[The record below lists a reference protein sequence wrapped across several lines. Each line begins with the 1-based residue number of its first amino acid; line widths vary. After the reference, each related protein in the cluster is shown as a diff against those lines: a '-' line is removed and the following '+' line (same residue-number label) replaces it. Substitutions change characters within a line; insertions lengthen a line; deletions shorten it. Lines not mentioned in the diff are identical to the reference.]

1 MASNIAVRIIA
12 NGEAL
17 IAETSRATNAMKAN
31 VKSVSQEIGQ
41 SFSEDIKKG
50 LREAEVTARASFK
63 SINDV
68 VASATKTNGAIQFDV
83 AGAKAAT
90 QAAQDRL
97 EKLQALARA
106 HDAVIAKEGQASAAT
121 RTYALAIAESIREET
136 QNIDILNSKAA
147 TLERLQAELGQ
158 TANAQNRVT
167 AVSGQTRAG
176 MQQLSFQVSDVA
188 ASFVNGVSPM
198 VIFAQQSGQVI
209 QAMGMM
215 STKATGFLSIMA
227 NPWFLAITSAVTV
240 LGTLAYNHYKA
251 GDASDAQGKKEKSL
265 TERILEQNEALK
277 RNIQLQGEKLRG
289 EASVAQGRVAEQSG
303 VVNAKSE
310 EVVRLTRELNLIRS
324 ERGTGASPQ
333 ENIEIETRIT
343 AARKRLTE
351 ATASLRKELQ
361 GLNVGLEAVRRT
373 EASLIEREVAAQLDK
388 NTAEVNRYEDAL
400 TALRKEQASGAISN
414 DEYARRYKDLEVEHK
429 KNTKALEAETKAQRE
444 SNKEREKSATIVKQ
458 SFLNP
463 VDGPIT
469 SGFGWRTHPVT
480 GKKSFHG
487 GIDLG
492 VPVGTNVKAPA
503 AGVVTQVDRNPIN
516 GLFVKMKH
524 GAGTETMYLHL
535 DKADVV
541 EGQVL
546 SAGEYFAKS
555 GNSGRSTG
563 PHLDYR
569 VRRNNKDVNPNSG
582 PFPTDPAE
590 FSAAQVK
597 FAESAEKSLERQ
609 ISQREQ
615 MSAQLVADIDNLRTA
630 AEIEKL
636 RAGGYDLQADLVE
649 ALNAL
654 HGKHKDIVQNTLGLT
669 AEELKIERD
678 RLAVAQQ
685 LTIESIQRRDEEER
699 SKNATEKQQ
708 AAQKEAL
715 KDLRETRRQQLD
727 DEKQQQLQQFRD
739 LASFYDRAFRSGGK
753 SIWSDFKNLGRRVLS
768 ELAAQATLSLL
779 GNIGGGG
786 SGGTG
791 GGLFSNL
798 GNLFKSGGA
807 GEGGGGL
814 LSGLG
819 SVSGLGNISSA
830 LGPIAAGFS
839 INQAVAKLFG
849 ADQKKN
855 GMLLSLLGG
864 PILPALIGSTLRGSA
879 TLNFTNGSLGVG
891 ATRGNSSSRIASSS
905 GAVGSLADMLES
917 VADSLGGSISGAG
930 SVSVGMRKKKYVVD
944 TSGQGRTKGS
954 GVLSFKTEQEAIE
967 AAFRDALQ
975 DGVINGISA
984 ASQKILSAGGDLQKA
999 IQKAAMIES
1008 IPKALKARM
1017 NPVGAALDAVNEKWD
1032 KMIAALKEGGAT
1044 AEQMADA
1051 EKLYRLERAD
1061 ALKAAN
1067 DNLKEFIDSL
1077 NFGSSSNYSLP
1088 DQLASLRA
1096 DLNLYLGKIAS
1107 GDFAGVDQQRYLQL
1121 AGQDL
1126 EILREIDGSGAG
1138 YFNRVDE
1145 LRTATQRLADGLS
1158 ASTAEAARDPFAE
1171 TTATNTGATVA
1182 GVTAVAEI
1190 LAQHS
1195 QLLANIGNQLQALG
1209 GNGGAGEFIGEPR
1222 NFVSSR

>member
-1 MASNIAVRIIA
+1 MASNIAVRLIA

-17 IAETSRATNAMKAN
+17 VAETSRSVNAMKAT
-31 VKSVSQEIGQ
+31 VKNVSQEMGQ

-50 LREAEVTARASFK
+50 LREAEVAARASFK

-83 AGAKAAT
+83 AGAKAAA
-90 QAAQDRL
+90 QASQDRL

-158 TANAQNRVT
+158 TASAQGKVN
-167 AVSGQTRAG
+167 AVSGQARAG
-176 MQQLSFQVSDVA
+176 MQQLSFQISDVA
-188 ASFVNGVSPM
+188 TSFAGGINPM
-198 VIFAQQSGQVI
+198 VIFAQQGSQVVQSI
-209 QAMGMM
+209 ALMRG
-215 STKATGFLSIMA
+215 SAGGLVGFLSGPWGAAIMG
-227 NPWFLAITSAVTV
+227 AVTV
-240 LGTLAYNHYKA
+240 LGIFASKSDEATKSTDILSGSVDMSKLTYDEQRKA
-251 GDASDAQGKKEKSL
+251 V
-265 TERILEQNEALK
+265 NEAIEALQRMK
-277 RNIQLQGEKLRG
+277 RTQLEN
-289 EASVAQGRVAEQSG
+289 AE
-303 VVNAKSE
+303 
-310 EVVRLTRELNLIRS
+310 
-324 ERGTGASPQ
+324 
-333 ENIEIETRIT
+333 
-343 AARKRLTE
+343 AARKNAIIAIYQTSIEIQRTKAFLESTSAQAQAAFVASGGNLIGAVAAYTRMDDLASARLAKLGAEQAANFRLLGLLQERVTIETNKETE
-351 ATASLRKELQ
+351 KASAAREAATRKE
-361 GLNVGLEAVRRT
+361 E
-373 EASLIEREVAAQLDK
+373 S
-388 NTAEVNRYEDAL
+388 
-400 TALRKEQASGAISN
+400 
-414 DEYARRYKDLEVEHK
+414 
-429 KNTKALEAETKAQRE
+429 AQRAL
-444 SNKEREKSATIVKQ
+444 NKEREKSATIVKQ
-458 SFLNP
+458 SFLKP

-492 VPVGTNVKAPA
+492 VPVGTNVRAPA

-597 FAESAEKSLERQ
+597 FTESAEKSLERQ
-609 ISQREQ
+609 EEAHKR
-615 MSAQLVADIDNLRTA
+615 MSAQIAADIDNLKTIA
-630 AEIEKL
+630 AVEKL
-636 RAGGYDLQADLVE
+636 RADGHDLEAEKVQALAQYRGQYKEVLE
-649 ALNAL
+649 
-654 HGKHKDIVQNTLGLT
+654 G
-669 AEELKIERD
+669 EP
-678 RLAVAQQ
+678 AVAAAALGITEDQLNVLRDMLKVREQ
-685 LTIESIQRRDEEER
+685 LTIAGIENRDQEKR
-699 SKNATEKQQ
+699 NLDATEKQQ
-708 AAQKEAL
+708 TAQREAL
-715 KDLRETRRQQLD
+715 KELRQKREQQRE
-727 DEKQQQLQQFRD
+727 DEQQKQMQQMRD
-739 LASFYDRAFRSGGK
+739 LASFYERAFRSGGK
-753 SIWSDFKNLGRRVLS
+753 SIWGDFKQLGRRVLS
-768 ELAAQATLSLL
+768 ELAAQTTLSFLS
-779 GNIGGGG
+779 NIGGG
-786 SGGTG
+786 SGGSG
-791 GGLFSNL
+791 GGIGGLFNNL
-798 GNLFKSGGA
+798 GNLFKSGGTGA
-807 GEGGGGL
+807 AGGGGGGT

-819 SVSGLGNISSA
+819 AGLGLGNITSA

-839 INQAVAKLFG
+839 LNQAVAKLFG
-849 ADQKKN
+849 ADQKKH

-879 TLNFTNGSLGVG
+879 TLNFANGSLGVG

-917 VADSLGGSISGAG
+917 VAESLGGSISGAG
-930 SVSVGMRKKKYVVD
+930 AVSVGMRKKNYVVD
-944 TSGQGRTKGS
+944 TTGKGRTKGS

-984 ASQKILSAGGDLQKA
+984 ASQRILSAGGDLQKA

-1096 DLNLYLGKIAS
+1096 DLDLYLGKIAS

-1138 YFNRVDE
+1138 YFSRVDE

-1171 TTATNTGATVA
+1171 LTAASAAETAANTLAA
-1182 GVTAVAEI
+1182 ADI
-1190 LAQHS
+1190 LGQ
-1195 QLLANIGNQLQALG
+1195 QTLLLQNINLQLQQL
-1209 GNGGAGEFIGEPR
+1209 NGGTIFSDFIGTDR
-1222 NFVSSR
+1222 NFVSEA